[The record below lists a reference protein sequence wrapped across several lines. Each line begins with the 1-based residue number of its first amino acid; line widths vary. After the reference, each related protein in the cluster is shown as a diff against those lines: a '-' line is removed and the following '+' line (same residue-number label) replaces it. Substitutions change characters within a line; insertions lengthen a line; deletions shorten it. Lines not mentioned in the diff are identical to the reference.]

1 MDIYKKID
9 LYKLYFTVFPNLTAD
24 VFCYFSIIAMIIL
37 IIYSI
42 IRFCHEDTPNEGFD
56 PCAVLCAKSMII
68 IPYLI
73 IFIGYFI
80 YIIYEYIKIY
90 KNRKPKNLK
99 KVKADMFLQ
108 NSLEEIYNR
117 NLNEDFIIAF
127 IVLFVCSMI
136 IFLLAWI
143 LSWIFT
149 KRYLELLKN
158 VK

>member
-1 MDIYKKID
+1 
-9 LYKLYFTVFPNLTAD
+9 
-24 VFCYFSIIAMIIL
+24 MIIL

-56 PCAVLCAKSMII
+56 PCAVLCAKLMII

-90 KNRKPKNLK
+90 KNRNPKNLIK
-99 KVKADMFLQ
+99 IRADIFLE
-108 NSLEEIYNR
+108 NYLEEIYNR
-117 NLNEDFIIAF
+117 NLPEGFILAL
-127 IVLFVCSMI
+127 IVLSSFSLVLFI
-136 IFLLAWI
+136 LAWI

-158 VK
+158 IK